1 MKVKAILEEQF
12 KDLISEDTLN
22 AIEEAFQQAV
32 DEKTVEKTKAETQK
46 FNEHL
51 ELEKKSISQRLD
63 EQYAEKLNFLIGLP
77 SLLVAC

>member
-22 AIEEAFQQAV
+22 VIEEAFQKAV
-32 DEKTVEKTKAETQK
+32 DEKVDEKNKTETEK

-51 ELEKKSISQRLD
+51 ELEKESIAQKQAQSANRK
-63 EQYAEKLNFLIGLP
+63 A
-77 SLLVAC
+77 